1 MKLIRCSI
9 VGNCLH
15 KQVPILK
22 KHYKR
27 KKWNEKLRHS
37 SVAVLCIIFCAVGQ
51 VGRVLTWNKPDL
63 QLNFIQYSCKL
74 HSACKAVANERASR
88 NFAPTTFLQT
98 KLIHVHQG
106 HVLSDIF
113 SLCGGGRMVSN

>member
-1 MKLIRCSI
+1 M
-9 VGNCLH
+9 H

-63 QLNFIQYSCKL
+63 QLNFIKYSCKDTL
-74 HSACKAVANERASR
+74 ALGV
-88 NFAPTTFLQT
+88 
-98 KLIHVHQG
+98 QG
-106 HVLSDIF
+106 CSK
-113 SLCGGGRMVSN
+113 